1 MALALEDKLSIAMI
15 AAAAFIPLVAQDYL
29 LGDAAIWLAYAVFAM
44 SLAFIWGHCGLLS
57 LGHAVFFGV
66 GAYAMSLVSL
76 GLLPG
81 APALISTWAGFAFA
95 ILAAAATAF
104 VVGLL
109 LFAAGGLKGAFFGVV
124 TLALAVI
131 AERLAVNSPWLG
143 GMNGLLGVPPINLG
157 LNGHGADLLDASAV
171 YYVMLGVAASVL
183 AGLRL
188 VMGSRFGVALA
199 GVREN
204 ELRIVTLGKDVRQLK
219 IAAYTLSGAVAGLA
233 GALFVVQFGFS
244 SPSLIGLPLSIDVLI
259 WVALGGRAKLLTA
272 ALGAI
277 LVRYIDSRFS
287 GNLGAVWPL
296 LLGCIFMLSV
306 ILFPDGIFGS
316 MLKRLER
323 GAAASAS

>member
-1 MALALEDKLSIAMI
+1 MILKLEDKLSIGLILGALL
-15 AAAAFIPLVAQDYL
+15 IPFFVEDYL
-29 LGDAAIWLAYAVFAM
+29 LGDAAIWLAYAMFAM

-66 GAYAMSLVSL
+66 GAYAMSLVTL
-76 GLLPG
+76 GLIPG
-81 APALISTWAGFAFA
+81 APNLISTWLGFVLA
-95 ILAAAATAF
+95 ILAAALAAF
-104 VVGLL
+104 MVGLL
-109 LFAAGGLKGAFFGVV
+109 LFSAGGLKGAFFGVV

-131 AERLAVNSPWLG
+131 AERLAVNSLWLG

-157 LNGHGADLLDASAV
+157 LNGEGADLLDAIPV
-171 YYVMLGVAASVL
+171 YYVMLGLTAAVL
-183 AGLRL
+183 AGLRF
-188 VMGSRFGVALA
+188 VIGSRFGTALA

-204 ELRIVTLGKDVRQLK
+204 ELRIVTLGKDVRHLK

-259 WVALGGRAKLLTA
+259 WVALGGRTNLVTA

-277 LVRYIDSRFS
+277 LVRYVDSRFS
-287 GNLGAVWPL
+287 GDLGAIWPL

-306 ILFPDGIFGS
+306 VLFRDGLFGS
-316 MLKRLER
+316 ALKRLER
-323 GAAASAS
+323 HSNTAA